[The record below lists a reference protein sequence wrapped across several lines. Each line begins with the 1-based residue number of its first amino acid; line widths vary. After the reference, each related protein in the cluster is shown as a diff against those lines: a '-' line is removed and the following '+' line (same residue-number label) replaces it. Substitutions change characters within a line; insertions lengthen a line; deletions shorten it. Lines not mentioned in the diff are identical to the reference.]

1 MSAICGAV
9 SLNGKKIG
17 AKECS
22 ILKSAFSDCVIDRWE
37 EIKEDDIYMGCGI
50 QYFTKEAVS
59 EQLPIKAQ
67 EFFFD
72 ADVILDNRKALLKRL
87 HFEEQDAVTDGRL
100 LYLMLQKYGES
111 CQNDL
116 LGAYAAVWYDRR
128 KKEVTVL
135 ADAVGYRYVYYLI
148 RDDVFYYSSLM
159 RPLEELCGEL
169 KINDRWV
176 ADYIGQDNLN
186 AFTEAEETPVLGIY
200 RTAPAG
206 FLKITQKDIKKR
218 CYWQPYQKKKKTV
231 YKSDKEYKKH
241 FLDLYRECTACLLRS
256 PGETAVLLSGGY
268 DSTSVACLAAKELEK
283 CGKKLYSFTSVP
295 FHGYEPDLGKGY
307 ITDETELVQKTADVV
322 ENLECTFMNMPEMNC
337 WYDRKK
343 YMRISEIPYKSPQNM
358 LWIYEG
364 MRQAYEKNARIM
376 LGGMF
381 GNGTVS
387 FDNAMV
393 YLAWLFRRGR
403 WITLYREVCG
413 INKKL
418 HFTKKSVLQTAV
430 KDSFHKKV
438 KKADR
443 EALFG
448 KSFVR
453 RDYLKKN
460 GSDKR
465 LLRLDKK
472 IQKCSYSHKA
482 YQQAFLTAD
491 TLRHYGEYLQ
501 KNSLFTGVIM
511 RDPTRDK
518 RMIEFVTS
526 LPYGQF
532 THNGVRR
539 RLIAEYMK
547 DIVPAHILKEK
558 GMGRQSA
565 DLKQRLLPFSS
576 QIEEEWKEN
585 YKKFSGSTCIDCKK
599 ALTGLEEKGI
609 KDMTDFEIVRHIFTN
624 ILLEYLEAKKSYNV
638 DRRVD

>member
-169 KINDRWV
+169 KINERWV

-256 PGETAVLLSGGY
+256 PG
-268 DSTSVACLAAKELEK
+268 
-283 CGKKLYSFTSVP
+283 
-295 FHGYEPDLGKGY
+295 
-307 ITDETELVQKTADVV
+307 
-322 ENLECTFMNMPEMNC
+322 
-337 WYDRKK
+337 
-343 YMRISEIPYKSPQNM
+343 
-358 LWIYEG
+358 
-364 MRQAYEKNARIM
+364 
-376 LGGMF
+376 
-381 GNGTVS
+381 GNS
-387 FDNAMV
+387 RF
-393 YLAWLFRRGR
+393 
-403 WITLYREVCG
+403 I
-413 INKKL
+413 K
-418 HFTKKSVLQTAV
+418 
-430 KDSFHKKV
+430 
-438 KKADR
+438 
-443 EALFG
+443 
-448 KSFVR
+448 
-453 RDYLKKN
+453 
-460 GSDKR
+460 
-465 LLRLDKK
+465 
-472 IQKCSYSHKA
+472 
-482 YQQAFLTAD
+482 
-491 TLRHYGEYLQ
+491 
-501 KNSLFTGVIM
+501 
-511 RDPTRDK
+511 
-518 RMIEFVTS
+518 
-526 LPYGQF
+526 
-532 THNGVRR
+532 R
-539 RLIAEYMK
+539 RL
-547 DIVPAHILKEK
+547 
-558 GMGRQSA
+558 
-565 DLKQRLLPFSS
+565 
-576 QIEEEWKEN
+576 
-585 YKKFSGSTCIDCKK
+585 
-599 ALTGLEEKGI
+599 
-609 KDMTDFEIVRHIFTN
+609 
-624 ILLEYLEAKKSYNV
+624 
-638 DRRVD
+638 